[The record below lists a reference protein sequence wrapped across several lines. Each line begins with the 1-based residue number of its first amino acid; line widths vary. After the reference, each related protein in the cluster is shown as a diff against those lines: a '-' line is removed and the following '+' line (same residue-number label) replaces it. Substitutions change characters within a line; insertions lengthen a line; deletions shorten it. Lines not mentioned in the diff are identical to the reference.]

1 MEVDPVSLLI
11 FAVASAIAGFL
22 AGLGYSAFIN
32 ERKKQKEQVTDFDLD
47 KAIEESEPEQKE
59 VENEQENG

>member
-32 ERKKQKEQVTDFDLD
+32 ESKKQKEQVTDFDLD